1 MAAEQVRLSVS
12 QILRWATRSD
22 VRSSMRGPTG
32 QDLSLTDIWLLG
44 AVVEQGPLR
53 AGDLAVWQGVDKST
67 VTPQLRRLDEAGLV
81 TRSPDPD
88 DGRATLVSATA
99 RGLRVLEEMHG
110 AGAALFSDVL
120 RSWSAT
126 DRDQFARLLSRFSE
140 QLVKQLAART
150 ARPESRG

>member
-1 MAAEQVRLSVS
+1 MTRDMAAEQVRLSVS

-99 RGLRVLEEMHG
+99 RGLRVLEEM
-110 AGAALFSDVL
+110 
-120 RSWSAT
+120 
-126 DRDQFARLLSRFSE
+126 
-140 QLVKQLAART
+140 
-150 ARPESRG
+150 